1 MMAKYCSRK
10 CIVSLYSKFSALYV
24 IVALIAFYTTYI
36 VFDYVHTQ
44 TYEWQCTYLAEKVTP
59 VSRQSCS
66 LPVIPPSSDGSKK
79 KPKIAMLMMYDNA
92 DGNWNKDLMERVLD
106 NRNAYAK
113 QYGYTVINAN
123 DLIDKSRPAAW
134 SKLIAMETHLASNK
148 FDYILYIDMDVII
161 MNPSIQLES
170 FIVPGKDLTMT
181 QDWNGLNSGVWLAK
195 NSEWT
200 RWFLHTAWEQKQ
212 LVQKKSPEGISYPFE
227 YEQRAFHF
235 LTNSDIWQQ
244 RHLPHYRGDIEDI
257 KSHIFTLPQC
267 ALNSYVLHPLDYR
280 GSREESQ
287 YVEGDFLVHFA
298 GKKGQMKTDLM
309 EHYLRE
315 VEESN

>member
-1 MMAKYCSRK
+1 MIAKYCSRK
-10 CIVSLYSKFSALYV
+10 CLTSTYNKCNVFVVVVSLIFL
-24 IVALIAFYTTYI
+24 YTTYLLL
-36 VFDYVHTQ
+36 DYVHTQ
-44 TYEWQCTYLAEKVTP
+44 TYEWQCTSLAESVTP
-59 VSRQSCS
+59 VRRNSCEMPAIS
-66 LPVIPPSSDGSKK
+66 GTDSKK

-92 DGNWNKDLMERVLD
+92 DGNWSKDLMDRVVA

-123 DLIDKSRPAAW
+123 DLIDKSRPPAW
-134 SKLIAMETHLASNK
+134 SKLIAMENHLASNK

-181 QDWNGLNSGVWLAK
+181 QDWNGLNSGVWLAR

-200 RWFLHTAWEQKQ
+200 RWFLTTAFEQKQ

-235 LTNSDIWQQ
+235 LTNSEVWQQ
-244 RHLPHYRGDIEDI
+244 RKLPHYRGDVEEI
-257 KSHIFTLPQC
+257 KSHIFTVPQC

-280 GSREESQ
+280 GDREVSQ

-309 EHYLRE
+309 NHYLKE
-315 VEESN
+315 L